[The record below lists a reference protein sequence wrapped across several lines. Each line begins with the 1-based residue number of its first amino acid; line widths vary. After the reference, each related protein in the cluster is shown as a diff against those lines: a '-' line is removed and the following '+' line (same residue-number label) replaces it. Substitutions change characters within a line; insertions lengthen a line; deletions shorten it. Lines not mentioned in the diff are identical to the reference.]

1 MIDIYAYTS
10 QGGRE
15 FNEDFVGYTHTSDG
29 AVAVLSDGLGGV
41 GGGEIASSIIVDTVI
56 DEPYDCEDPA
66 EWLSERL
73 ARADARV
80 KEQQHTLHNEM
91 KSTAVALRISGDRA
105 VWAHI
110 GDSRLYFIRDGVI
123 AEVTAD
129 HSVAFKKY
137 LSGRISRSQSL
148 SDEDKNS
155 LVSSVGGPDA
165 CVPELGGRFTHPGDG
180 FVLCSDGAWENL
192 LDQEI
197 AFDRLKAQTAEEW
210 ARLLLLRILD
220 RMAPDADNLSVI
232 TVLITE

>member
-1 MIDIYAYTS
+1 MIDIFDYTS

-15 FNEDFVGYTHTSDG
+15 FNEDFVGYVHTDDG

-73 ARADARV
+73 ALADARV
-80 KEQQHTLHNEM
+80 REQQHTLHNEM
-91 KSTAVALRISGDRA
+91 KSTAVALRISGERA
-105 VWAHI
+105 VWAHV
-110 GDSRLYFIRDGVI
+110 GDSRLYFIRDGLV

-137 LSGRISRSQSL
+137 LSGQISRRQIR
-148 SDEDKNS
+148 SDEDKDR
-155 LVSSVGGPDA
+155 LVSSVGSPDA
-165 CVPELGGRFTHPGDG
+165 CAPELGGRFIHPGDA
-180 FVLCSDGAWENL
+180 FLLCSDGAWENL
-192 LDQEI
+192 LDLEI
-197 AFDRLKAQTAEEW
+197 AFDRLKAATAEEW

-220 RMAPDADNLSVI
+220 RMPDDADNLSII
-232 TVLITE
+232 TVMIQ

>member
-1 MIDIYAYTS
+1 MIDIFDFTS
-10 QGGRE
+10 QGGRA
-15 FNEDFVGYTHTSDG
+15 FNEDFVGCAHTADG
-29 AVAVLSDGLGGV
+29 AIAVLSDGLGGV

-66 EWLSERL
+66 EWLRERIM
-73 ARADARV
+73 RADERV
-80 KEQQHTLHNEM
+80 REQQQTLHNEM
-91 KSTAVALRISGDRA
+91 KSTVVALRISGDRA

-110 GDSRLYFIRDGVI
+110 GDSRLYFIRDGAIV
-123 AEVTAD
+123 EVTAD

-137 LSGRISRSQSL
+137 LSGEISRRDIRSDGDKDSL
-148 SDEDKNS
+148 F
-155 LVSSVGGPDA
+155 SSVGSPDA
-165 CVPELGGRFTHPGDG
+165 CEPELGGRFTRPGDA

-197 AFDRLKAQTAEEW
+197 VFDRLKAVTAEEW

-232 TVLITE
+232 TVMIG